1 MLTNKPPPVL
11 GLPSLGHPL
20 HPAARAARTSP
31 RLGAD
36 ALSERDGALPKG
48 AGRQSTRGDRNG
60 AGHTSLLTSVSVIPA
75 GCGTTFVS
83 LFGTKE
89 FNKQTLQH
97 SLSKDLWPLALV
109 HGRGVPFLPCPS
121 FGSMCSFFLNFTKV
135 YL

>member
-83 LFGTKE
+83 LFGTKRIQ
-89 FNKQTLQH
+89 QTDSSAL
-97 SLSKDLWPLALV
+97 SLKRPLAF
-109 HGRGVPFLPCPS
+109 GFGAWSRRAVPPMSLLWVYV
-121 FGSMCSFFLNFTKV
+121 FFLS
-135 YL
+135 